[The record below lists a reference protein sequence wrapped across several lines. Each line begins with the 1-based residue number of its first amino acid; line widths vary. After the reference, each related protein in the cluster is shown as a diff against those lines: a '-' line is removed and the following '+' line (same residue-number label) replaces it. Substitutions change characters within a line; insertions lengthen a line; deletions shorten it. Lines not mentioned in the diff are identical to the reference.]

1 MEESIRLTECD
12 PNFVHEV
19 AEAGGK
25 NVQLCFQCGTCSGG
39 CPTAYVMDYTPRQI
53 IGMVNLGMRNE
64 VLKSDTIWVCSS
76 CYTCMTRCPRGVEIT
91 KVMAALKSIAIKSG
105 IETKNKKAPAF
116 YKTFVEV
123 AGAYGRLFE
132 LMLFLKFA
140 LKAEDSLTGSVA
152 RLLKDAPFGLE
163 LAKKGKLAFMPS
175 KVKNMQQIKKIYEKA
190 MRGGK

>member
-1 MEESIRLTECD
+1 MQESIRLTECD
-12 PNFVHEV
+12 PNFIHVV

-39 CPTAYVMDYTPRQI
+39 CPTAYAMDYTPRQI

-76 CYTCMTRCPRGVEIT
+76 CYTCTTRCPRGVEIT
-91 KVMAALKSIAIKSG
+91 EVMAALKSIAIKSG
-105 IETKNKKAPAF
+105 VETKNKKAPAF
-116 YKTFVEV
+116 YKTFIEV

-132 LMLFLKFA
+132 PMLFLKFA
-140 LKAEDSLTGSVA
+140 FKAEDSLTGSVA

-163 LAKKGKLAFMPS
+163 LTKKGKLAFMPS
-175 KVKNMQQIKKIYEKA
+175 KVKNMQQIKKIYEKTV
-190 MRGGK
+190 RGSK

>member
-19 AEAGGK
+19 AETGGK